1 MQDRSASV
9 AEEAALEQEIA
20 SPGDAAALAT
30 VIFANA
36 VDDARGAGAMERGG
50 QDHSILRMMVAM
62 DPRQSLRPG
71 IAVQYDPRASG
82 LPAAAPAASANPKA
96 FQIAV
101 QLKVADLDA
110 ARAFL
115 DVDEGDVRDRLVGFG
130 ELFDV
135 REWLARTRLETAVA
149 KSARAPKRCTP
160 AFDPDRSAA
169 TCQVD
174 DVRRSERVR
183 DDGAVAASGR
193 VLLANDIG
201 RRPEN
206 DRSAAGSVEMRRHRR
221 EGARI
226 VGPPVAFRAEHFGG
240 NLSERSSP
248 YRSCQSHRSRG
259 DDELTSRRYH
269 RWTFSR
275 SV

>member
-1 MQDRSASV
+1 MQDRSASM

-20 SPGDAAALAT
+20 PPGDAAALAP

-82 LPAAAPAASANPKA
+82 LPAAAPAVSANPKA

-115 DVDEGDVRDRLVGFG
+115 DVDEGDVRDRFVGFG
-130 ELFDV
+130 KLFDV

-149 KSARAPKRCTP
+149 KSARATERCTP
-160 AFDPDRSAA
+160 AFDPDPPIAA
-169 TCQVD
+169 GEMN
-174 DVRRSERVR
+174 DVRRGER
-183 DDGAVAASGR
+183 GPVAASGR
-193 VLLANDIG
+193 TLVPHDIYGRPKNDC
-201 RRPEN
+201 
-206 DRSAAGSVEMRRHRR
+206 SAAGSIQMRRHRR
-221 EGARI
+221 ECSRV
-226 VGPPVAFRAEHFGG
+226 VGPAVAFRTEHFGG
-240 NLSERSSP
+240 NRTGCSSP
-248 YRSCQSHRSRG
+248 HRQRKAGGSHSN
-259 DDELTSRRYH
+259 DELTSRRYH

-275 SV
+275 SM